1 MHNTYSIGCIIP
13 VYGPHKTAIMHPF
26 DWIAA
31 FRGLCVFSVEDLEP
45 LIHQAVFFSL
55 FPPSGVYSFLRQKHQ
70 AVWNQAGAAARCQ
83 EEVFSLFFSAC
94 GFCPL
99 YIRGQWYSHAMQ
111 VGSAGPEGM
120 SPPCVTLTTLP
131 PPTLRTPVA
140 PLFTTKTQIIA
151 WQRHDCNADD
161 DDDDDDDDRATVTTR
176 EQQRI
181 HCNL

>member
-45 LIHQAVFFSL
+45 LIHQAVFFFSL
-55 FPPSGVYSFLRQKHQ
+55 STIWSLQLFKTKTPGGVKPGWSCCSMLF
-70 AVWNQAGAAARCQ
+70 
-83 EEVFSLFFSAC
+83 LFFSFAC

-120 SPPCVTLTTLP
+120 SPHVSLWHRCRPLP
-131 PPTLRTPVA
+131 EDSCRSSFHHADPNNRM
-140 PLFTTKTQIIA
+140 TKT
-151 WQRHDCNADD
+151 W
-161 DDDDDDDDRATVTTR
+161 
-176 EQQRI
+176 
-181 HCNL
+181 L